1 MLPKN
6 SSKRVNSPTSIE
18 FTSRTHTL
26 NVSFKFLKKLEMVG
40 IASRMKV
47 ELKNVWKNFPCVSIT
62 SLTESTSASSNAIV
76 TCNGRQVLATLLP
89 NKIPNFEQ
97 I

>member
-26 NVSFKFLKKLEMVG
+26 NVSFKFLKKLEIVVKP
-40 IASRMKV
+40 SRMKV
-47 ELKNVWKNFPCVSIT
+47 ELKNISKNF
-62 SLTESTSASSNAIV
+62 SL
-76 TCNGRQVLATLLP
+76 
-89 NKIPNFEQ
+89 
-97 I
+97 